1 MIREATMKDVDAI
14 LKLVNSNAKKG
25 LMLMKS
31 PYAVYVQICNF
42 LVYEEK
48 GKILGCARLAI
59 AWNDLAEVASLA
71 VDSRQR
77 GKGIGRKLVEALEE
91 KAKKLHIKR
100 LFSLSYQVGF
110 FTKCGYREID
120 RNDLPHKVFGECLN
134 CPKVNCCDEHAFI
147 KDI

>member
-14 LKLVNSNAKKG
+14 LKLVNANAKKG

-100 LFSLSYQVGF
+100 LFSLSYQVVF

>member
-14 LKLVNSNAKKG
+14 LKLVNTNAKKG

-31 PYAVYVQICNF
+31 PYAIYVQICNF
-42 LVYEEK
+42 LVYEER

-77 GKGIGRKLVEALEE
+77 GKGIGKKLVEALEE
-91 KAKKLHIKR
+91 KARKLHIKR
-100 LFSLSYQVGF
+100 LFSLSYQVAF

-120 RNDLPHKVFGECLN
+120 RNELPHKVFGECLN

>member
-14 LKLVNSNAKKG
+14 LKLVNANAKKG

-31 PYAVYVQICNF
+31 PYAIYVQICNF

-48 GKILGCARLAI
+48 GKIVGCARLAI

-71 VDSRQR
+71 VDSRQQ

>member
-14 LKLVNSNAKKG
+14 LKLVNANAKKG

-48 GKILGCARLAI
+48 GKIVGCARLAI

-71 VDSRQR
+71 VDSRQQ

>member
-14 LKLVNSNAKKG
+14 LKLVNANAKKG